1 MLRIP
6 KTPGLVKSQKF
17 VLLFDFDEK
26 ATCWKVMRAMKPV
39 RKMRKINKYM
49 KVPLTSCRKNLA
61 YSRKMLWT
69 RSERE

>member
-6 KTPGLVKSQKF
+6 KTPGLVKSQKL

-39 RKMRKINKYM
+39 KQTRKIKRYT
-49 KVPLTSCRKNLA
+49 KVPLTSCKKYLA
-61 YSRKMLWT
+61 YSRKMP
-69 RSERE
+69 